1 MFHVKHTKKKPRKKA
16 LNPEQ
21 IAESVRAQLAPT
33 LSAIGGGVIAKN
45 SEFLD
50 RIERLAATLALWGT
64 KINLT
69 ASPRDPDEI
78 LFHVFD
84 SIIPISIVV
93 SSKILRLGGFD
104 RERRFLDVGSGAGF
118 PGLVIA
124 SAINAQVTLVESRRK
139 RATFLNEVIVEMGL
153 RNVRVETCRAESLDL
168 HDGFD
173 LMTARAV
180 GSPLEMFKL
189 ARKGLH
195 PGGVLML
202 YISVAQKFDSVA
214 DAAREAGLG
223 EVSVAGYDLRHGKQ
237 VMNRAVATWVRR

>member
-1 MFHVKHTKKKPRKKA
+1 MFHVKHIKKKPKKKA

-21 IAESVRAQLAPT
+21 VAESVRDQLGPM

-50 RIERLAATLALWGT
+50 RIERLAATLAIWGT
-64 KINLT
+64 KTNLT
-69 ASPRDPDEI
+69 ANPRDPDEI

-84 SIIPISIVV
+84 SIIPLSIVV

-124 SAINAQVTLVESRRK
+124 SAINAQVTLVEPRRK
-139 RATFLNEVIVEMGL
+139 RASFLSDAVVEMGL
-153 RNVRVETCRAESLDL
+153 RNVRVETARAESLDVG
-168 HDGFD
+168 DGFD
-173 LMTARAV
+173 LITARGV
-180 GSPLEMFKL
+180 GIPLEMIKL
-189 ARKGLH
+189 AGRGLH

-202 YISVAQKFDSVA
+202 YVSAAQKFDDVV
-214 DAAREAGLG
+214 DAARAAGLG
-223 EVSVAGYDLRHGKQ
+223 EVSISGYDLRHGKQ
-237 VMNRAVATWVRR
+237 VVNRAVATWVRR